1 MKIKFEQLRRII
13 KEEITLA
20 KSGENQR
27 FLHGPD
33 DEGAMVKSSLSAVM
47 NMASDIQDVMADDDQ
62 LPGWVQ
68 DHLSVAHE
76 NLQQVHGYLMGT
88 LKQESRSSNQKKN
101 ISESIS
107 KITTREIKEWSKGN
121 WGFISETSQSVD
133 PDRIREVWEDL
144 GGYNGSKVTVEDIAL
159 ELRVLPTDVNMN
171 GTGLVVLD
179 GVVQRESF

>member
-1 MKIKFEQLRRII
+1 MKIKVEQLRRII

-33 DEGAMVKSSLSAVM
+33 DEGAMVKSNLLAVV
-47 NMASDIQDVMADDDQ
+47 NMASDIQNIMSDDDQ

-76 NLQQVHGYLMGT
+76 NMQQVHGYLMGT
-88 LKQESRSSNQKKN
+88 LKQESISRNLEKN

-107 KITTREIKEWSKGN
+107 KITTREMKEWSKGN
-121 WGFISETSQSVD
+121 WGFVSETSQSVD
-133 PDRIREVWEDL
+133 PNRIREVWEDL

-159 ELRVLPTDVNMN
+159 ELRVLPSDVNMD
-171 GTGLVVLD
+171 GTGLVVLG